1 MTVVNVNYRGR
12 ILEGMEHFHFRVAP
26 PQMATVGVEA
36 DFNDELTTTTTASTI
51 PLLIGERTKL
61 VVFRNGKCRLMGC
74 RRLSSSSLRSTQ
86 IVRIRIRGCNAPV
99 KVQLLNVISATAT
112 FTLDS
117 GAVILKQLSDYCYAK
132 KIKFVYEPELFP
144 ALRLSSYNPLCV
156 NVFSSGRCVI
166 LGIRSL
172 DAITE
177 IISSVSRF
185 INSTRYPQSQQTQ
198 QQQQQR

>member
-1 MTVVNVNYRGR
+1 MFAIHISGNMTIVNVNYRGR
-12 ILEGMEHFHFRVAP
+12 VLEGMEHFHFRAAP
-26 PQMATVGVEA
+26 PQMATIGVEA
-36 DFNDELTTTTTASTI
+36 DYNDGSSDPVLV
-51 PLLIGERTKL
+51 IGERTKL

-74 RRLSSSSLRSTQ
+74 RISSSSSSRSTQ
-86 IVRIRIRGCNAPV
+86 IARIRIKGCSAPV
-99 KVQLLNVISATAT
+99 KIQLLNVISATAT
-112 FTLDS
+112 FTLNG
-117 GAVILKQLSDYCYAK
+117 GAVMLKQLGDYCYAK

-172 DAITE
+172 DAVTD

-185 INSTRYPQSQQTQ
+185 INSSRYPQS
-198 QQQQQR
+198 